1 MDEKLEKNFL
11 FSKDSCQ
18 KIYQH
23 VYSSPPRTDHETFL
37 IRKVHIQRQINN
49 FSIINTLKRKDAQ

>member
-1 MDEKLEKNFL
+1 MDEKLEKMFL

-18 KIYQH
+18 KIYQR
-23 VYSSPPRTDHETFL
+23 VYSSPPRTDNETFL

-49 FSIINTLKRKDAQ
+49 FSIINTL